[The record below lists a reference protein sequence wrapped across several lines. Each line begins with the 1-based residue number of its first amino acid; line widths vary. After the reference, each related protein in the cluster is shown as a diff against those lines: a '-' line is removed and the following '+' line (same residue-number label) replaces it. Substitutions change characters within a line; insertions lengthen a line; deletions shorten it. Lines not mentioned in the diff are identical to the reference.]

1 MKFSLFSLFEDI
13 KKRIS
18 EDLSS
23 FLLTELRSAPLTE
36 VKKTNYMLRITLL
49 YVCHN
54 IKMQPI
60 LKMQVKFIL
69 VLSENKNKQNKARET
84 HPSVMLGCHLA
95 PL

>member
-36 VKKTNYMLRITLL
+36 VKK
-49 YVCHN
+49 
-54 IKMQPI
+54 
-60 LKMQVKFIL
+60 
-69 VLSENKNKQNKARET
+69 NKQHVENPTFIRL
-84 HPSVMLGCHLA
+84 S
-95 PL
+95 

>member
-1 MKFSLFSLFEDI
+1 
-13 KKRIS
+13 
-18 EDLSS
+18 
-23 FLLTELRSAPLTE
+23 
-36 VKKTNYMLRITLL
+36 
-49 YVCHN
+49 
-54 IKMQPI
+54 MQPI